1 MQYEV
6 VCKQCGRSFT
16 LSLDKGSKTRCK
28 CPYCAKE
35 LVVVT
40 PYDDKGDV
48 DAFKGAEGQTFHDA
62 PVQPLVDN
70 LGTFQEPLI
79 IGKPEKRSL
88 RLKVIIVFVILMV
101 AILLCNTLLYIIFS
115 AISK

>member
-35 LVVVT
+35 LIVVT
-40 PYDDKGDV
+40 PYSFAGEV
-48 DAFKGAEGQTFHDA
+48 DARKWAGGQAFQEV

-101 AILLCNTLLYIIFS
+101 AILLCLSLIHI
-115 AISK
+115 

>member
-35 LVVVT
+35 LIVVT
-40 PYDDKGDV
+40 PYSFAGEV
-48 DAFKGAEGQTFHDA
+48 DARKWAGGQAFQEV

-101 AILLCNTLLYIIFS
+101 AILLCNTLLYILFS

>member
-16 LSLDKGSKTRCK
+16 LSLDKGSKTKCK

-35 LVVVT
+35 LIVVT
-40 PYDDKGDV
+40 PSIFAGEV
-48 DAFKGAEGQTFHDA
+48 DARKWAGGQAFQEA
-62 PVQPLVDN
+62 PVQPLADN